1 MAMDAKGNN
10 PDKSTRLMDSFL
22 QWKHE
27 KFEKKTFFSLKVHF
41 SFYICRLNYYPTLY
55 IREDTFENQL
65 NKRLLNT
72 LSHE

>member
-1 MAMDAKGNN
+1 
-10 PDKSTRLMDSFL
+10 MDSFL
-22 QWKHE
+22 QCKHE
-27 KFEKKTFFSLKVHF
+27 KFEKKTFFSLKDHF